1 MAYIIFVSFQIQSV
15 EDQNV
20 QLPSAIAGSLP
31 NTSLSRCRSELMP
44 SPMGALSKGRESVY
58 KSKRKRSIDI
68 LNSLFETL
76 YQFSFNHKEGACVT
90 SFEG

>member
-1 MAYIIFVSFQIQSV
+1 
-15 EDQNV
+15 
-20 QLPSAIAGSLP
+20 
-31 NTSLSRCRSELMP
+31 MP

-90 SFEG
+90 SFEGWIIKKNDHKDILEMARTQRRMTTQLRYFIQNEIVSK